1 MAIRRERQTLRRR
14 IWKGLQMKVS
24 TYEKLNKIMPWV
36 LGVGLTLGVGATIVD
51 LILQAIG

>member
-1 MAIRRERQTLRRR
+1 
-14 IWKGLQMKVS
+14 MKVS

>member
-1 MAIRRERQTLRRR
+1 
-14 IWKGLQMKVS
+14 MKLS

-36 LGVGLTLGVGATIVD
+36 LGIGLVVGVGASVVD